1 MAAPNTGAEGGY
13 AVWHPALQGPADRKR
28 GRANAIS
35 NCSKE
40 FVMLKDSQVMAVLP
54 AKDIDRAREF
64 YRDKLGLE
72 PSQTIDQQ
80 NLMYMCGNGTGFL
93 LYQTD
98 NAGSAKNTQMG
109 WGVADVEK
117 EVEELRGR
125 GVVFEEYDMPGLKT
139 ENGIATMEGMGQGAW
154 FLDSEGNILNISS
167 IPM

>member
-1 MAAPNTGAEGGY
+1 
-13 AVWHPALQGPADRKR
+13 
-28 GRANAIS
+28 
-35 NCSKE
+35 
-40 FVMLKDSQVMAVLP
+40 MLKDSQVMAVLP

-72 PSQTIDQQ
+72 PSQTIDDQ
-80 NLMYMCGNGTGFL
+80 NLIYMCGNGTGFL

-98 NAGSAKNTQMG
+98 NAGTAKNTQMG

-139 ENGIATMEGMGQGAW
+139 ENGIATLEGMGQGAW
-154 FLDSEGNILNISS
+154 FLDSEGNILNIASM
-167 IPM
+167 PM